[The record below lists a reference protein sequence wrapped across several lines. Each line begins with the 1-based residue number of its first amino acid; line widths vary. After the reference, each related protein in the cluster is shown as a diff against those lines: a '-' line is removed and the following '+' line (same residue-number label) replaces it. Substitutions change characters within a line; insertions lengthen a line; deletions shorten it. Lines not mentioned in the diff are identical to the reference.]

1 MPNMA
6 SPHGGLFR
14 PGTLIH
20 GTLQPRDLL
29 QALAD
34 EYERLKPFG
43 CRPLIREA
51 RHVDEERA
59 LDVLDELVDELDHV
73 AQLHDHRF
81 GSHPGDGSDFGF
93 SKVGG
98 SVDPSED

>member
-6 SPHGGLFR
+6 SPYGGVFR

-20 GTLQPRDLL
+20 GTLQAQPLL

-43 CRPLIREA
+43 CRPLIGEA
-51 RHVDEERA
+51 REGAV
-59 LDVLDELVDELDHV
+59 DVLDELVSELDYV

-81 GSHPGDGSDFGF
+81 GPHQGDGSDIGF
-93 SKVGG
+93 WKAE
-98 SVDPSED
+98 DPSED

>member
-6 SPHGGLFR
+6 SPYGGLFR

-20 GTLQPRDLL
+20 GTVQTRPLL

-51 RHVDEERA
+51 REGAV
-59 LDVLDELVDELDHV
+59 DVLDKLFSELDYV
-73 AQLHDHRF
+73 AQLHDYRF
-81 GSHPGDGSDFGF
+81 GSHEGDGSDFGF
-93 SKVGG
+93 WKDGPG
-98 SVDPSED
+98 TVDQSED